1 MQTIGHAINF
11 KIECIKMVIRGLWNI
26 CYDSVRTMTDTN
38 VHAYSL
44 RWSYKTQR
52 HVDWHWTN
60 VKTGHLKK
68 KKEVFYSV
76 AFYEKTE
83 SKPSIEDV
91 QRDTLSERKVAR
103 TLTTCQSKLSLSPD
117 ELTSK
122 PFILWNASLLF
133 VSRWEREGNATSPD
147 RGVLLV
153 RLVYIGYMHIDT
165 PNVHHQFHILKLIYL
180 TRTIVET
187 PKMNCN
193 NNNHKIK
200 MTMMVMIKR
209 AN

>member
-1 MQTIGHAINF
+1 MHKNGYTGPVKHLSWLCLSDDGHKCARLFITIKLQN
-11 KIECIKMVIRGLWNI
+11 
-26 CYDSVRTMTDTN
+26 T
-38 VHAYSL
+38 
-44 RWSYKTQR
+44 KTCR
-52 HVDWHWTN
+52 LALDKREN
-60 VKTGHLKK
+60 RPFEEE
-68 KKEVFYSV
+68 KEVFYSV

-83 SKPSIEDV
+83 SKPSIENV

-122 PFILWNASLLF
+122 NHSFYGTHRYYSYPGEK
-133 VSRWEREGNATSPD
+133 ERAMQRRPIVVFFWCGSSTLVTCTLTHRTST
-147 RGVLLV
+147 
-153 RLVYIGYMHIDT
+153 T
-165 PNVHHQFHILKLIYL
+165 PYHILKLIYL